1 MIKEVPGPA
10 ISDTAIYIARTV
22 VVYIYTRGN
31 LTDLTVHNNDWQVSS
46 SEKKIPLDV

>member
-10 ISDTAIYIARTV
+10 ISDKA
-22 VVYIYTRGN
+22 VYTLDSGCIYTRGN

>member
-10 ISDTAIYIARTV
+10 ISDTAMYTGQWL
-22 VVYIYTRGN
+22 YIYTRGH